1 MTRRIEVAIDELV
14 LVGFRR
20 EDSHAIA
27 AGLERELTRQFS
39 DAALV
44 PQLLTHAPGMAGPEA
59 PMVHLRRGV
68 RAAEIGSAVARGIG
82 ARLRT

>member
-44 PQLLTHAPGMAGPEA
+44 PQLLAHDPATAEPEA
-59 PMVHLRRGV
+59 ATIHLRRGV

-82 ARLRT
+82 ARMRT